1 MNNLLRVEEGHD
13 LHPEST
19 RPDRS
24 YWYTVDDLVDHLGYR
39 RKALVDLFGDATPC
53 LDGEFGWT
61 VSSVAKV
68 EREVIAPA
76 LRLAKTSFVDDESAD
91 VTLARVD
98 FGGLDRAQNGPS
110 PADIVFAR

>member
-1 MNNLLRVEEGHD
+1 VTELLRVDEGHD
-13 LHPEST
+13 LHPESNH
-19 RPDRS
+19 RERS
-24 YWYTVDDLVDHLGYR
+24 YWYTVDDLIDHLGYR
-39 RKALVDLFGDATPC
+39 REALVDLFGDATPC

-91 VTLARVD
+91 ITLARVD
-98 FGGLDRAQNGPS
+98 FGGLDRDAESQEP
-110 PADIVFAR
+110 R